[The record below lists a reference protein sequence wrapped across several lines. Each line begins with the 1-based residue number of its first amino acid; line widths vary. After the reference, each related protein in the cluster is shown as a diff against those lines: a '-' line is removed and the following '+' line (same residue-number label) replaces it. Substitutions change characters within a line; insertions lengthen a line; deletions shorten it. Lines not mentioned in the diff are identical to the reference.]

1 MFSFVLGTLAPIERF
16 GQHNFLHGLVPCISI
31 HIDVRANCSCSSR
44 VGQAQIHIH
53 IHTRAHSSRVLRAMP
68 STPSLFV
75 DCLVCKCAHLFD
87 CEARA
92 LLHFLARFF
101 QHKFI
106 LSSISPS
113 SSFAPS
119 KWRAV
124 CFTIERNSLHTIFVG
139 FNRCCRRRR
148 TMHACSTSHSI
159 ASRFRAVRVYVAVKT
174 NPKVQDWARYM
185 HRSWYAHTHTHA
197 HIQQQHIK
205 ASHRPNDRP
214 TMSRSFYPNSRIQ
227 WRKHPNTQNDGME
240 WVRLYLRLNISH
252 VCEWVCTL
260 RNTTT

>member
-1 MFSFVLGTLAPIERF
+1 MHFNTHHCARILFVLAAAWAKPKYT
-16 GQHNFLHGLVPCISI
+16 HT
-31 HIDVRANCSCSSR
+31 
-44 VGQAQIHIH
+44 
-53 IHTRAHSSRVLRAMP
+53 HTRAHSSRVLREMP

-87 CEARA
+87 CEAQA

-101 QHKFI
+101 QLKFI

-124 CFTIERNSLHTIFVG
+124 CFSIERNSLHTIFVG
-139 FNRCCRRRR
+139 FNRRCRR

-174 NPKVQDWARYM
+174 NPKVQDRARYM
-185 HRSWYAHTHTHA
+185 HRSWYTQHTHTHTTTNKS
-197 HIQQQHIK
+197 QP
-205 ASHRPNDRP
+205 STERP
-214 TMSRSFYPNSRIQ
+214 TMSRSFYPYSRIL
-227 WRKHPNTQNDGME
+227 WRKHTARWHGMSALVFTFE
-240 WVRLYLRLNISH
+240 HLACVRVSVSEFVLSEILRRSCMRLNRWCPLPF
-252 VCEWVCTL
+252 V
-260 RNTTT
+260 